1 MNCWHC
7 RTELIWGN
15 DHDIDP
21 DDYRGDEFSM
31 VTILKYITQKR
42 RLKMMTLNLPNKQVN
57 AILVALDAE
66 IEMQLGGRPVDW
78 ESFPEIA
85 AMLMAYYTTRC
96 KFEERTDDD

>member
-1 MNCWHC
+1 MNKGGVCTTVIGFLMK
-7 RTELIWGN
+7 RTQ
-15 DHDIDP
+15 
-21 DDYRGDEFSM
+21 
-31 VTILKYITQKR
+31 T
-42 RLKMMTLNLPNKQVN
+42 MMTLNLPKKQVN

-96 KFEERTDDD
+96 KFEEIDDE

>member
-1 MNCWHC
+1 
-7 RTELIWGN
+7 
-15 DHDIDP
+15 
-21 DDYRGDEFSM
+21 
-31 VTILKYITQKR
+31 
-42 RLKMMTLNLPNKQVN
+42 MMPLNLPPKQVN

-66 IEMQLGGRPVDW
+66 IENQLGGRPVDW

>member
-1 MNCWHC
+1 
-7 RTELIWGN
+7 
-15 DHDIDP
+15 
-21 DDYRGDEFSM
+21 
-31 VTILKYITQKR
+31 
-42 RLKMMTLNLPNKQVN
+42 MTMLTLDLPKKQVN

-96 KFEERTDDD
+96 KFEEIDDD

>member
-1 MNCWHC
+1 
-7 RTELIWGN
+7 
-15 DHDIDP
+15 
-21 DDYRGDEFSM
+21 
-31 VTILKYITQKR
+31 
-42 RLKMMTLNLPNKQVN
+42 MMLDLPKKEVN

-96 KFEERTDDD
+96 KFEENQDE